1 MMNLLKSVQR
11 KLAGDEWARIVSDL
25 LNPLTLPLLVFGVA
39 GIATNESVWSIVE
52 LLAASAFL
60 FFIIPFLAAVVVI
73 KIKRGTTTDFH
84 SRPSRYGL
92 YLTSCLSVGLGGL
105 LLFSDI
111 YSGTFRVILVTY
123 LVNLLLAMAINFRW
137 KASVHVGSAIT
148 ASVLLSWL
156 STLEG
161 AGYLPLFL
169 ALLILG
175 LLPLL
180 AWARIQLR
188 VHSQFEI
195 LLGGLTGLTST
206 TLMIL
211 YLA

>member
-1 MMNLLKSVQR
+1 MNLLKSVQR

-188 VHSQFEI
+188 VHSRFEI